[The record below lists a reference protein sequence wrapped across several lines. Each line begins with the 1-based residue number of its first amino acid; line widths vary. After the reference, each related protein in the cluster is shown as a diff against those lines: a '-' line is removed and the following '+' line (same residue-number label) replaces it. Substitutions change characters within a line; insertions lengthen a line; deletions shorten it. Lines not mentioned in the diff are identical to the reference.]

1 VTNERNMYQQP
12 SHMKPTES
20 QCEQH
25 KYYHVMVTLE
35 DGSTVDGIIID
46 VRNDKI
52 TMLISEDVMVDEKG
66 EGEAQGSSSND
77 RQFGYGGYG
86 RRRARRFRRSV
97 LPIAGLTA
105 LALFPYFTPY
115 PYYQYP
121 YYPYYY

>member
-1 VTNERNMYQQP
+1 MADEKNMYQQAA
-12 SHMKPTES
+12 SHMKPTYS
-20 QCEQH
+20 QCEKH

-35 DGSTVDGIIID
+35 DGNTVDGIIID
-46 VRNDKI
+46 VKNDKI
-52 TMLISEDVMVDEKG
+52 TLLISEDVMVDENG
-66 EGEAQGSSSND
+66 ESLSSND

-121 YYPYYY
+121 YYY

>member
-1 VTNERNMYQQP
+1 MADEKYMYQQA
-12 SHMKPTES
+12 SHMKPTYSE
-20 QCEQH
+20 CEKH

-46 VRNDKI
+46 VKNDKV

-66 EGEAQGSSSND
+66 EAQSSSSND

>member
-1 VTNERNMYQQP
+1 
-12 SHMKPTES
+12 
-20 QCEQH
+20 
-25 KYYHVMVTLE
+25 MVTLE

-52 TMLISEDVMVDEKG
+52 TMLISEDVMVDEKV
-66 EGEAQGSSSND
+66 EAKSSSSND

-121 YYPYYY
+121 YYPY

>member
-1 VTNERNMYQQP
+1 MTDERNMYQQP

-25 KYYHVMVTLE
+25 KDYHVMVTLE

-52 TMLISEDVMVDEKG
+52 TMLISEDVMVDEKV
-66 EGEAQGSSSND
+66 EAKSSSSND
-77 RQFGYGGYG
+77 RQFGYG